1 MSKELLNKNYL
12 QKDPW
17 DNLRSIS
24 KARIALG
31 NSGGSLPTAAVLHF
45 QEDHAFTKDAI
56 YSDLKEKQLLEQLK
70 EFQLPVY

>member
-56 YSDLKEKQLLEQLK
+56 YSNSETII
-70 EFQLPVY
+70 FVFC